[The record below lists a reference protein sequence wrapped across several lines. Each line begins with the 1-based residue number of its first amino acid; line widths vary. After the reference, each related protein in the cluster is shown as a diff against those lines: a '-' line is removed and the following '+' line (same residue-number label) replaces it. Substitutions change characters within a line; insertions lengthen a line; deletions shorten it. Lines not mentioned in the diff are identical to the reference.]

1 VGALVCRPW
10 LQSGRLAVAIA
21 GLRQHAGTVPNLGVD
36 PMLAV
41 PTRGVLIPLGRS
53 ALGSTVKASGL
64 GDPALAAAI
73 QRVFD
78 RMAAEVEWP
87 DQFANQVYLVEMVL
101 PVASFY
107 TALREQGWDQP
118 EAVRTVHHAF
128 LATGDSQRRLFVLLM
143 GTRLGAG
150 LFLRTL
156 RPNWLGLTP
165 APANQWAV
173 TRPER
178 GTVKIE
184 VSRCY
189 RLDAFRHLGIPEV
202 AFIACYFEGYVMDAS
217 PFIRVTWQG
226 MATGAERC
234 HCCFE
239 LLGRDDR
246 QPVNS
251 DRFLSQ
257 PAVS

>member
-1 VGALVCRPW
+1 
-10 LQSGRLAVAIA
+10 
-21 GLRQHAGTVPNLGVD
+21 
-36 PMLAV
+36 MLAV
-41 PTRGVLIPLGRS
+41 PTRGVLLRLGRS
-53 ALGSTVKASGL
+53 ALGSTVKASEL
-64 GDPALAAAI
+64 TDAELPAAI
-73 QRVFD
+73 ERVFD

-87 DQFANQVYLVEMVL
+87 DQFANQIYLVEMVL
-101 PVASFY
+101 PVAAFY
-107 TALREQGWDQP
+107 RALREQGWDQP
-118 EAVRTVHHAF
+118 EAIRTVHHAF
-128 LATGDSQRRLFVLLM
+128 LATGDSQRRVFVLLM
-143 GTRLGAG
+143 RTRLGAG

-165 APANQWAV
+165 APANQWTV

-189 RLDAFRHLGIPEV
+189 RLDAFRHLGTSEV

-234 HCCFE
+234 RYCFE
-239 LLGRDDR
+239 LLGRDQR

-251 DRFLSQ
+251 DRYLRE